1 MVQKSLKS
9 RCINLK
15 MKQGKKSL
23 CEKQIFTSFKIF
35 QKNNRKNMNILLKY
49 ALMKLTPFVTT
60 RKVTRSTDNTYKE
73 YPYVLKKNRRIVMGL
88 NSLVKNP
95 SILDCL
101 STPEWI
107 KVLNEKA
114 EKKNLLQKQIIQQKK
129 LLRYRWFT

>member
-23 CEKQIFTSFKIF
+23 CEKQMITSFKIF
-35 QKNNRKNMNILLKY
+35 QKNNRKNMDILLKY
-49 ALMKLTPFVTT
+49 ALIKLTPFVTT
-60 RKVTRSTDNTYKE
+60 RKVTRNTDNSSKE
-73 YPYVLKKNRRIVMGL
+73 YPYVLNKNRRIAMGL
-88 NSLVKNP
+88 NSLVKTP

-101 STPEWI
+101 STSEWM
-107 KVLNEKA
+107 KVLKGKV

>member
-23 CEKQIFTSFKIF
+23 CEKQIITSFKTF
-35 QKNNRKNMNILLKY
+35 QKNNIKNMNLLVKY
-49 ALMKLTPFVTT
+49 ALKKLIPFVTI

-101 STPEWI
+101 STQEWI
-107 KVLNEKA
+107 KNLNEKA

-129 LLRYRWFT
+129 LLRYRWFF

>member
-23 CEKQIFTSFKIF
+23 CEKQILTSFKTF
-35 QKNNRKNMNILLKY
+35 QKNNRKNMDILLKY
-49 ALMKLTPFVTT
+49 ALIKLTPFVTT
-60 RKVTRSTDNTYKE
+60 RKVTRNTDNSSKE

-101 STPEWI
+101 STPEWM
-107 KVLNEKA
+107 KVLNEKV

>member
-23 CEKQIFTSFKIF
+23 CEKQLFTSFKIF
-35 QKNNRKNMNILLKY
+35 QKNNRKNMNILFKH

-60 RKVTRSTDNTYKE
+60 RKVTRTTDNSFRE

-101 STPEWI
+101 STSEWI
-107 KVLNEKA
+107 KVLKEKA

-129 LLRYRWFT
+129 LLRYRWFI